1 MNPWIIDLIV
11 LVVLIAGLVALYIFG
26 DKMQKKQMAQKEQM
40 MAAAQ
45 PVSMLIIDK
54 KFMKMKDAKLPKV
67 VMDQTP
73 KRYQNSKLPIVKAK
87 VGPQIMTLI
96 ADDAIF
102 DNLPTKGEVKAMV
115 SGIYIISVK
124 NVRGK
129 VVEKPGKKTFGE
141 KLRAKQRKYQNMYDK
156 DMAET
161 KLSKEQK
168 AAAKAK
174 AKAERE
180 KEKKIQKM

>member
-1 MNPWIIDLIV
+1 MSPWIIALIV

-26 DKMQKKQMAQKEQM
+26 NKMQKKQMAQKEQM

-67 VMDQTP
+67 VMEQTP

-87 VGPQIMTLI
+87 IGPQIMTLI
-96 ADDAIF
+96 ADDAVF

-115 SGIYIISVK
+115 SGIYIVQVK
-124 NVRGK
+124 SVRGK
-129 VVEKPGKKTFGE
+129 VTPVEEGKKKSFGA
-141 KLRAKQRKYQNMYDK
+141 KLRKKQTEYQQIMADDEKARKAEKEAKAREKAQ
-156 DMAET
+156 
-161 KLSKEQK
+161 KE
-168 AAAKAK
+168 AAK
-174 AKAERE
+174 
-180 KEKKIQKM
+180 KIMK

>member
-1 MNPWIIDLIV
+1 M
-11 LVVLIAGLVALYIFG
+11 
-26 DKMQKKQMAQKEQM
+26 
-40 MAAAQ
+40 
-45 PVSMLIIDK
+45 PV
-54 KFMKMKDAKLPKV
+54 
-67 VMDQTP
+67 
-73 KRYQNSKLPIVKAK
+73 R
-87 VGPQIMTLI
+87 
-96 ADDAIF
+96 
-102 DNLPTKGEVKAMV
+102 GEVKAMV

-168 AAAKAK
+168 ADAKAK

-180 KEKKIQKM
+180 REKKIQKM